1 MRTGLGHL
9 ELGSG
14 ATYDG
19 TFSKGLPNGVGVRRE
34 GGQAQVMRFPDSS
47 RYEGEFLQ
55 GWFHGHGLFTTID
68 GMKYEGGENIS
79 LQALAKF
86 GDVIFDILH
95 PRIPRLFPGKIG
107 SFRINKQLPNFCF
120 LSTENQKAWA
130 HIMPCDAYSFLRD
143 LENPVRRCSL
153 I

>member
-79 LQALAKF
+79 LQAKF
-86 GDVIFDILH
+86 GDVIFDIMTWVYLQPIPGQSSGRGGSGATVSSPTLMEGSH
-95 PRIPRLFPGKIG
+95 PR
-107 SFRINKQLPNFCF
+107 S
-120 LSTENQKAWA
+120 
-130 HIMPCDAYSFLRD
+130 
-143 LENPVRRCSL
+143 
-153 I
+153 